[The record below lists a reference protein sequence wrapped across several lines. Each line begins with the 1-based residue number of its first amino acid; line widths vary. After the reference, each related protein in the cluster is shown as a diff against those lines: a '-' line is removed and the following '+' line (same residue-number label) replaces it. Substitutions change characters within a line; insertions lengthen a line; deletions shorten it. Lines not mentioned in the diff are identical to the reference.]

1 MRLGSCDN
9 VTYMAFGLVAEVGEL
24 ADKIA
29 KWKRKKEAYVTDDH
43 LVSNTWQ
50 TDEVDEKH
58 VELMKELGDVLWFVA
73 GIADHF
79 DYSLREVAEM
89 NLEKPAERKTQ
100 GPLIC
105 FVDDCPFCVCNV
117 CVKGGCYVSITRI
130 SKTHGRRGGSTKEP
144 PRGGPNGSR

>member
-1 MRLGSCDN
+1 
-9 VTYMAFGLVAEVGEL
+9 MAFGLVAEVGEI

-43 LVSNTWQ
+43 LVFNTWQ

-79 DYSLREVAEM
+79 GYSLSEVAEM
-89 NLEKPAERKTQ
+89 NLEKLAGRKS
-100 GPLIC
+100 
-105 FVDDCPFCVCNV
+105 
-117 CVKGGCYVSITRI
+117 KGAIV
-130 SKTHGRRGGSTKEP
+130 THEDH
-144 PRGGPNGSR
+144 